1 MALCRFGLGIC
12 FHLLLLDLIHKTTLK
27 MTHAQE
33 QTSHTKLI
41 WKVFAILSVITIA
54 EVFLGITKPAA
65 LYLTKIFGT
74 SPLNI
79 IFLVLTLV
87 KAYYIT
93 WFFMHMADEK
103 KSLRRAVVWTAVF
116 LIIYLA
122 ALLLIEGSYINDVLG
137 SLTKWNY

>member
-1 MALCRFGLGIC
+1 MA
-12 FHLLLLDLIHKTTLK
+12 
-27 MTHAQE
+27 HAQE
-33 QTSHTKLI
+33 HTSHTKLI
-41 WKVFAILSVITIA
+41 WKVFGILSLVTIV
-54 EVFLGITKPAA
+54 EVVLGIIKPES
-65 LYLTKIFGT
+65 LHLTRILGT

-122 ALLLIEGSYINDVLG
+122 TLLLIEGSYINDVLG
-137 SLTKWNY
+137 PLTKWNY

>member
-1 MALCRFGLGIC
+1 
-12 FHLLLLDLIHKTTLK
+12 

-33 QTSHTKLI
+33 HKSHTKLI
-41 WKVFAILSVITIA
+41 WKVFAILSVITIV
-54 EVFLGITKPAA
+54 EVFLGITKPEA
-65 LYLTKIFGT
+65 LYLTKLLGT

-79 IFLVLTLV
+79 IFLILTLV

-122 ALLLIEGSYINDVLG
+122 TLLLIEGSYINDILG
-137 SLTKWNY
+137 PLTKWNY

>member
-1 MALCRFGLGIC
+1 
-12 FHLLLLDLIHKTTLK
+12 
-27 MTHAQE
+27 MTHEQE
-33 QTSHTKLI
+33 HPSHTKLI
-41 WKVFAILSVITIA
+41 WKVFGILSVITIV
-54 EVFLGITKPAA
+54 EVALGIAKPDV
-65 LYLTKIFGT
+65 LHLTKLFGT

-122 ALLLIEGSYINDVLG
+122 TLLLIEGSYINDVLG
-137 SLTKWNY
+137 PLVKWNY

>member
-1 MALCRFGLGIC
+1 MG
-12 FHLLLLDLIHKTTLK
+12 
-27 MTHAQE
+27 THTQE
-33 QTSHTKLI
+33 HTSHTGLI
-41 WKVFAILSVITIA
+41 WKVFGILSVITIV
-54 EVFLGITKPAA
+54 EVILGILKPAS
-65 LYLTKIFGT
+65 LHLTTILGT

-93 WFFMHMADEK
+93 WFFMHMADES

-122 ALLLIEGSYINDVLG
+122 TLLLIEGSYINDVL
-137 SLTKWNY
+137 SPLVKWSY

>member
-1 MALCRFGLGIC
+1 
-12 FHLLLLDLIHKTTLK
+12 
-27 MTHAQE
+27 MTHEQE
-33 QTSHTKLI
+33 HTSHTKLI

-54 EVFLGITKPAA
+54 EVALGIIKPAS
-65 LYLTKIFGT
+65 LHLTKILGT

-79 IFLVLTLV
+79 IFLILTMV

-103 KSLRRAVVWTAVF
+103 KSLRRAVVWTSVF

-122 ALLLIEGSYINDVLG
+122 TLLLIEASYINDVLG
-137 SLTKWNY
+137 PLTKWDY